1 MLSKDVIEEWVTPYA
16 EALGLPYF
24 PRHVVTIFRSM
35 MLWWSIQ
42 LLSHGVS
49 PYLFPKAFANM
60 PARKRTSW
68 DVHIV
73 SLVHSSIVA
82 PLLLYYWL
90 KIDENTDRLYGYR
103 FQVGQLYSLSFGYFV
118 WDVIV
123 SLRYEGLDF
132 IIHGLLGLSGNIFVF
147 KPLLMFGGMGIIMWE
162 LSTPF
167 LNIHWLLDKL
177 GLTGSL
183 LQFVNAMCLL
193 LSYVTVRMI
202 IGVSESYK
210 IVTLLW
216 SPAADTLALPY
227 KLYYSLGLL
236 ILNALNYIWFFKMLH
251 AMRKRFLPA
260 KKE

>member
-49 PYLFPKAFANM
+49 PYLFPKAVANM

-90 KIDENTDRLYGYR
+90 KIDE
-103 FQVGQLYSLSFGYFV
+103 
-118 WDVIV
+118 
-123 SLRYEGLDF
+123 
-132 IIHGLLGLSGNIFVF
+132 
-147 KPLLMFGGMGIIMWE
+147 
-162 LSTPF
+162 STE
-167 LNIHWLLDKL
+167 
-177 GLTGSL
+177 
-183 LQFVNAMCLL
+183 
-193 LSYVTVRMI
+193 R
-202 IGVSESYK
+202 
-210 IVTLLW
+210 
-216 SPAADTLALPY
+216 
-227 KLYYSLGLL
+227 
-236 ILNALNYIWFFKMLH
+236 
-251 AMRKRFLPA
+251 R
-260 KKE
+260 